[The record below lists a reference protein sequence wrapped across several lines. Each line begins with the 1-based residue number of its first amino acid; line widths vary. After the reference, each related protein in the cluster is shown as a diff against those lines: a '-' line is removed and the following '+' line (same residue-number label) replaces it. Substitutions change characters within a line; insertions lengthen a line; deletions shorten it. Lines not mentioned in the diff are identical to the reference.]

1 MKINKLLLERIVKEE
16 VSSLRE
22 EYKLLENNIKAHE
35 ATLKEAWWD
44 TLKRGVKKLTSSD
57 LADMA
62 AEPETKKA
70 VAETAEFM
78 KKIKELKSYEK
89 QLVTLKV
96 TDAASMEET
105 LNDYIQ
111 TFKEALEMYN
121 KTEESKK
128 SARFPYLDLQ
138 IRSARGMLGRIF
150 DTVSKASEE
159 LGKLF
164 SGTEFDKPAQT
175 AATVPAGPSQ
185 KPSYGDTGE
194 RTRRTRSQVSSP
206 TAPKAGGL
214 AWGVVQENKRKS
226 RITKK

>member
-35 ATLKEAWWD
+35 QTLKEAWWD

-57 LADMA
+57 LEDMA
-62 AEPETKKA
+62 AEPGTKKA

-78 KKIKELKSYEK
+78 KKIKELESYEK
-89 QLVTLKV
+89 QLETLKV
-96 TDAASMEET
+96 TDAANMEDK

-111 TFKEALEMYN
+111 TFKETLDEYN

-128 SARFPYLDLQ
+128 SARFPYLQ
-138 IRSARGMLGRIF
+138 SAFASARGMLGRIF

-159 LGKLF
+159 LGKLV
-164 SGTEFDKPAQT
+164 SGTEFAKPAQT
-175 AATVPAGPSQ
+175 AATVPAGAPR
-185 KPSYGDTGE
+185 KPSYMGAAAAAA
-194 RTRRTRSQVSSP
+194 RPRSP
-206 TAPKAGGL
+206 GPAGGL
-214 AWGVVQENKRKS
+214 AGGVVQENKRKS
-226 RITKK
+226 HVTKK